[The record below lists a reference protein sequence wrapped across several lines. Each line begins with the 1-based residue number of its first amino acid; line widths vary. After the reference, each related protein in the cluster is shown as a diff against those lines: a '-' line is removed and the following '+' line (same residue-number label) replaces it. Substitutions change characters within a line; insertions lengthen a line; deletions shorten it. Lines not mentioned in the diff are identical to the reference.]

1 MLLDNV
7 SMGFNFSRPG
17 QSSQTAIQGSDW
29 LISQVKYTSIKLFF
43 TADCQQDLFLHLVF
57 SYPICVCL
65 LLVQC
70 RYKWG
75 PLWRFPSSAQC
86 FKLPQ
91 PKDRTPAGTR
101 SYSCHLGEKCVFIF
115 NILFFLFQLIT
126 FTCNGVCLHCC
137 IAPFWCILQVRYH

>member
-57 SYPICVCL
+57 SYPVCVCYLCNVGTSEAFCGGFLPAHSASNYHSRRTEPL
-65 LLVQC
+65 LE
-70 RYKWG
+70 RG
-75 PLWRFPSSAQC
+75 A
-86 FKLPQ
+86 
-91 PKDRTPAGTR
+91 TAA
-101 SYSCHLGEKCVFIF
+101 I
-115 NILFFLFQLIT
+115 
-126 FTCNGVCLHCC
+126 
-137 IAPFWCILQVRYH
+137 